1 MTIKELECLYAAGEW
16 SAELQ
21 EQYLSDSRAGVQRLV
36 HRWERETQERARVEA
51 LYQYEFLAREKG
63 CTLVAGIDEAGRGPL
78 AGPVVVAAVIL
89 PLGLFLPHLNDS
101 KKLSAAVREA
111 LFSSIMGSA
120 VAVEIVSI
128 SEKVID
134 EKNIYQATKQGMH
147 EAVAALRPQ
156 PQHVLLDAV
165 PLRLPMSSSAI
176 VHGDAKSA
184 SIAAASIA
192 AKVTRD
198 RLILKYDEEYPQ
210 YGFKKHKGYGTAEH
224 LEALRKYGPCPIHR
238 RSFEPIR
245 SMAAEH

>member
-21 EQYLSDSRAGVQRLV
+21 EQYLSDSRAGVQRLLR
-36 HRWERETQERARVEA
+36 RWERETQERARVEA

-63 CTLVAGIDEAGRGPL
+63 CTRGAGIDEAGRGPL

-111 LFSSIMGSA
+111 LFSSIMESA

-147 EAVAALRPQ
+147 
-156 PQHVLLDAV
+156 V

-198 RLILKYDEEYPQ
+198 RLMLKYDEEYPQ